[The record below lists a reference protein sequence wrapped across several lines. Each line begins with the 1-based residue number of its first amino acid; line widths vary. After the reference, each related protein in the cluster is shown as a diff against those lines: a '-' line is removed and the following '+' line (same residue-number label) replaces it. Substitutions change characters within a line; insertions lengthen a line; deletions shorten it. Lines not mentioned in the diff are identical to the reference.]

1 MSRSCAAPL
10 SRGELRGIGLGDTVK
25 PTDERKELML
35 NDSERLRTILFS
47 LDEVM
52 PEVSLKDALKHVE
65 SIEAKLKI
73 ADLPTY
79 KDGDSVA
86 LPDFAPKT
94 IAHWIDSQSVIKY
107 LIADSM
113 KFNAIKETRA
123 LTSAGIKEAKEGV
136 EAWERGEHL

>member
-1 MSRSCAAPL
+1 
-10 SRGELRGIGLGDTVK
+10 
-25 PTDERKELML
+25 ML

-79 KDGDSVA
+79 KDGASVV
-86 LPDFAPKT
+86 LPDFAPRT
-94 IAHWIDSQSVIKY
+94 IARWVDSQTAIKFF
-107 LIADSM
+107 IADT
-113 KFNAIKETRA
+113 KKINAIKETRA
-123 LTSAGIKEAKEGV
+123 LTGAGLKEAKEGV
-136 EAWERGEHL
+136 EAWERGDHL